1 VTFAPPF
8 GQLTI
13 ISESELSDQ
22 SKLAWGSVLPKA
34 LLDAHDKRKREWIA
48 SRCALQLAFIQVG
61 IVLEPIKLTWN
72 GMQQIAGL
80 EDWRFSISHSKEWS
94 LIWLVKSSE
103 AATIGADL
111 ELKDRKIS
119 LAVKKRISLKQD
131 IAMEAIHL
139 WSAKEASYKA
149 LPPDLQKE
157 LWLGQIFIG
166 KKKFSIESKKDIGRW
181 VQGEQD
187 TKVVTV
193 AWTDF

>member
-1 VTFAPPF
+1 MTFAPPF

-22 SKLAWGSVLPKA
+22 SKLAWSGVLPKS

-48 SRCALQLAFIQVG
+48 SRCALQLAFKQVG
-61 IVLEPIKLTWN
+61 IVLEPTKLSWN

-94 LIWLVKSSE
+94 LIWLVKSNE

-119 LAVKKRISLKQD
+119 VAVKKRISLKQD
-131 IAMEAIHL
+131 ISMDAIHL

-149 LPPDLQKE
+149 LPVDLQKE

-166 KKKFSIESKKDIGRW
+166 KEKFSIDSKKDIGRW
-181 VQGEQD
+181 VQGDQEK
-187 TKVVTV
+187 KVVTV